1 MLPFGC
7 MPHHHA
13 AASYH
18 CMTPQPPTLLC
29 PLRLTACLPGWC
41 CPCLLVCLSVCA
53 QHGERAVRTAF
64 APLGFMP
71 LTLPDAPPAADAAGD
86 SPSSSGAAAADA
98 DAAAEE
104 EAGGPVD
111 RVPEYPDAPEGSSS
125 VVTLVFPEAVCP
137 ERLVFVLHQLGPDA
151 WVRDHGE

>member
-1 MLPFGC
+1 M
-7 MPHHHA
+7 
-13 AASYH
+13 
-18 CMTPQPPTLLC
+18 
-29 PLRLTACLPGWC
+29 
-41 CPCLLVCLSVCA
+41 LVCPSMCT

-71 LTLPDAPPAADAAGD
+71 LTLPDTPPAADAAGD
-86 SPSSSGAAAADA
+86 SPSSSSGAAAADA
-98 DAAAEE
+98 ADAAAAEE
-104 EAGGPVD
+104 EAGGSLD

-151 WVRDHGE
+151 WVRDHGEWR